1 MEVTEMKSDKNYYV
15 SPRASDNIE
24 GFSIKKPEVKIDLPY
39 IGSVQPRSTDEI
51 ESSNWAIGCETL
63 DRDYADYHQYKEY
76 IAPLGIK
83 LLRMQGGWAKTEK
96 VEGIYDWTW
105 MDNIIHDAVERG
117 FKPWLQTGY
126 GNPIYPGGG
135 GENLGAGMPLSEVA
149 LAAYEK
155 WVAAMVTR
163 YKDKVK
169 DWEVWNEPNFGDNT
183 VNTPEITGDFNVRT
197 ARIIKEIQPEA
208 RISALALGHMDLEYV
223 ERFFKFLSDK
233 NATGLF
239 HNVTYH
245 DYVYNPDANKLV
257 VYKMRQIVDK
267 YAPGMIMRQ
276 GENGAPSVGGTGGA
290 IGDHNWSEFTQA
302 KWDVRRMLENLGN
315 DIECSIFSIIDMN
328 YSGNG
333 PIRRKNTKG
342 IIESASDNSAVRP
355 KIAYYA
361 IQHVTSVFDHTLE
374 RIKGLR
380 HLHNIAAAG
389 PKPAYS
395 FNTDRSIS
403 VYGYSNKDTQK
414 QLYAIWMDDATP
426 VEDYEIK
433 SREFQF
439 ANAKLDEPVLVDI
452 VTGGVYEIPIEEWSK
467 EGDTYTF
474 KNIPVYDSPILLADK
489 SLIKLR

>member
-1 MEVTEMKSDKNYYV
+1 MTEIRSHRVYYA
-15 SPRASDNIE
+15 SPRSSDNIE
-24 GFSIKKPEVKIDLPY
+24 GVTSKKPEVKMNLPY
-39 IGSVQPRSTDEI
+39 IGSVKPRHTDEI
-51 ESSNWAIGCETL
+51 ESSNWMIGCETL
-63 DRDYADYHQYKEY
+63 DRDYANYHEYKEY

-83 LLRMQGGWAKTEK
+83 VLRMQGGWAKTEK
-96 VEGIYDWTW
+96 VHGIYDWSW
-105 MDNIIHDAVERG
+105 LDQIIDDAVERG

-135 GENLGAGMPLSEVA
+135 GENLGAGMPISPEA

-183 VNTPEITGDFNVRT
+183 VNTPEITADFNVRT
-197 ARIIKEIQPEA
+197 AAIIKEIQPDTK
-208 RISALALGHMDLEYV
+208 ISALALGHIDLDYV
-223 ERFFKFLSDK
+223 EQFFRFLSEK

-245 DYVYNPDANKLV
+245 DYVYNPDSNKLA

-276 GENGAPSVGGTGGA
+276 GENGAPSVGGAGGA
-290 IGDHNWSEFTQA
+290 IGDYPWCEFTQA
-302 KWDVRRMLENLGN
+302 KWNVRRMLENLGN
-315 DIECSIFSIIDMN
+315 DIECSVFSIIDMN

-342 IIESASDNSAVRP
+342 IIESASDNTAVRP

-380 HLHNIAAAG
+380 HLHHIASAG
-389 PKPAYS
+389 SAPAYS
-395 FNTDRSIS
+395 FNTDRSVS
-403 VYGYSNKDTQK
+403 VYGYCNKASNKHV
-414 QLYAIWMDDATP
+414 YAIWMDEATP
-426 VEDYEIK
+426 RADHEMK
-433 SREFQF
+433 SLDFQV
-439 ANAKLDEPVLVDI
+439 ANAKLDAPVVVELI
-452 VTGGVYEIPIEEWSK
+452 TGGIYEIPAEQWSK

-474 KNIPVYDSPILLADK
+474 RNIPVYDSPILIADR
-489 SLIKLR
+489 SLIRIR